1 MQLYI
6 AVLSAD
12 GSSKPAGHPFA
23 GYFFPYPDKDWG
35 RQGEGLVST
44 ISDKPPQLNWIYVDE
59 KTGELKYGLR
69 AEAEDHLV
77 GPWDCTRIDKRLTLE
92 GWEGFMAVQVGPSL
106 WALYFDQDDNGLK
119 GKVFRQR
126 ILEIELTR
134 KEMRQG
140 KADDG

>member
-1 MQLYI
+1 VQLYI

-77 GPWDCTRIDKRLTLE
+77 GPWDCTRIDKRADFKRLGRLHGRSGGPE
-92 GWEGFMAVQVGPSL
+92 FMG
-106 WALYFDQDDNGLK
+106 ALL
-119 GKVFRQR
+119 
-126 ILEIELTR
+126 
-134 KEMRQG
+134 
-140 KADDG
+140 